1 MFHLKSLEGSDVMLI
16 PTMTD
21 QEKRAQVIQD
31 SKELGAYISSELR
44 PKIIKA
50 ARKFNNFPRI
60 FKSER
65 VTRNRNKYHIRIK
78 VLSRSDVNHAHMMSA
93 YTIMD
98 ANEGKYALAISTRQ
112 CGEDFVQ
119 IYVPHLFTRYSQR
132 YGCDMFEEERI
143 HRFME
148 DSLSPECSG
157 VRLMGD
163 GTVFATVLGGVLL
176 GVEDNGVV
184 VYKTYVDEARLRE
197 EQLDED
203 SDLRDSFMK
212 KIAKSKRWL
221 SVILNQQRGKGE
233 AK

>member
-1 MFHLKSLEGSDVMLI
+1 MLI

-31 SKELGAYISSELR
+31 SKGLCAYISAELR

-65 VTRNRNKYHIRIK
+65 TTRNRNKYHIRIK
-78 VLSRSDVNHAHMMSA
+78 VLSRSDVNHAHMMSV

-98 ANEGKYALAISTRQ
+98 TNEGKYALALSTRYG
-112 CGEDFVQ
+112 GEDFVQ
-119 IYVPHLFTRYSQR
+119 IYVPHLFARYSQR
-132 YGCDMFEEERI
+132 YGCGMFEEERI

-148 DSLSPECSG
+148 DGMSPECSG
-157 VRLMGD
+157 VRFLGD
-163 GTVFATVLGGVLL
+163 GKVFAAALGGVLL

-184 VYKTYVDEARLRE
+184 VYKTYVDKDRLRE
-197 EQLDED
+197 EQLDEGF
-203 SDLRDSFMK
+203 DLRGSFMEK
-212 KIAKSKRWL
+212 LAEYKRWL
-221 SVILNQQRGKGE
+221 TIMNR
-233 AK
+233 